1 MYFVAAVIKR
11 LSMTSIK
18 YYEILE
24 SRPRLHEFQEL
35 ELLKNEANE
44 LKIERHEEFDGSI
57 QE

>member
-1 MYFVAAVIKR
+1 
-11 LSMTSIK
+11 MTSIK

>member
-1 MYFVAAVIKR
+1 MVLAKR
-11 LSMTSIK
+11 SHFADAHDSG
-18 YYEILE
+18 

-44 LKIERHEEFDGSI
+44 LKTERHEEFDGSI